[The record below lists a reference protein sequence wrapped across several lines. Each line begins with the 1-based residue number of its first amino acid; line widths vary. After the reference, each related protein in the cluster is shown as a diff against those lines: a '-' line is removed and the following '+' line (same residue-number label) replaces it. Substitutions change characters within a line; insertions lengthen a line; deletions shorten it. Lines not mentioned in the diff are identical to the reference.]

1 MTQCSCNLGDDPI
14 QLLCFH
20 VRPRTRPAQ
29 CARGRHV
36 EAMWKWSTAREHNT
50 SKGLPPMLF
59 KQIRPIALW
68 LGTVAQALA
77 IMSLSMAA
85 QAQTGGHEP
94 AHRQQSQATGVQHAG
109 QLVVDHPR
117 PVRATPSIPRP
128 EAALPAS
135 SGLAHPPKSAFP
147 QFRTPTWLS
156 EPAGW
161 RWVRTVRG
169 LQRPKTDQARP
180 HQR

>member
-1 MTQCSCNLGDDPI
+1 MIHCQGTQHI
-14 QLLCFH
+14 Q
-20 VRPRTRPAQ
+20 RT
-29 CARGRHV
+29 
-36 EAMWKWSTAREHNT
+36 T
-50 SKGLPPMLF
+50 LMLF

-77 IMSLSMAA
+77 IMSLSMPA
-85 QAQTGGHEP
+85 QAQQRGHELV
-94 AHRQQSQATGVQHAG
+94 HRQQSHPTGTSHAG
-109 QLVVDHPR
+109 QLMVDHPR
-117 PVRATPSIPRP
+117 PVRATPSVPRP
-128 EAALPAS
+128 EAALPGS
-135 SGLAHPPKSAFP
+135 KGIAHPPKGAFP

-180 HQR
+180 NQR